1 MRKNLKTG
9 TESLG
14 FFFPYLLL
22 EENQQTLK
30 SQEVMFK
37 QFAPEHAKV
46 EGPYCLFDFNISFL
60 ACIFKFS

>member
-14 FFFPYLLL
+14 FFFPYLLV

-30 SQEVMFK
+30 SQGIMFK
-37 QFAPEHAKV
+37 QFAPECAKV

-60 ACIFKFS
+60 AYIFKFS